1 MDKVINY
8 RLLKEKRNEK
18 RISIRSF
25 AKMLG
30 VSHNLVNSW
39 ENQTIKTLKPEIEK
53 KIKKILGIEKDLYI
67 PVEKGKVFLEGR
79 GNFLKKMRK
88 ARGITIAQLSEKIG
102 KSKST
107 ICKWEKGKIGS
118 IPEKDIENICI
129 FFGISEI
136 EFYTQSVLN
145 EKMEILTLVS
155 DKQCEYSID
164 DIVTY
169 GKNKFKIK
177 KILEAGITPEKELY
191 IKLSVVNMLME
202 GN

>member
-18 RISIRSF
+18 RISIRSL

-53 KIKKILGIEKDLYI
+53 KIKEILGIEKDLYI
-67 PVEKGKVFLEGR
+67 PIEKGKVFLEGR

-102 KSKST
+102 KSKSA

-136 EFYTQSVLN
+136 EFYTQSVSN

-164 DIVTY
+164 DIVAY

-191 IKLSVVNMLME
+191 IKLSVVNMAME
-202 GN
+202 G